1 MKVINKKPD
10 NMNVLMKMADNKV
23 NWKIRMEAVHK
34 MRKYDCDEIRNKLLM
49 MALHD
54 RVFIVKKEAYKAALS
69 LNIKLPNGKPVFLG
83 KKDTGYK
90 LDDFKKLFAR
100 IKKICRM
107 EKVDIKKIRSKMKEL
122 NPEMYDVMLCE
133 KGSKFDL
140 WIKDIYGRLSTKE
153 LDI

>member
-69 LNIKLPNGKPVFLG
+69 LNIKLPNGKPVFL
-83 KKDTGYK
+83 
-90 LDDFKKLFAR
+90 
-100 IKKICRM
+100 
-107 EKVDIKKIRSKMKEL
+107 
-122 NPEMYDVMLCE
+122 
-133 KGSKFDL
+133 
-140 WIKDIYGRLSTKE
+140 
-153 LDI
+153 